1 MISERGMSNSAKTIH
16 LVEIYQPV
24 SGGLC
29 EPDFRMWVGIPG
41 QPEVINRFRTPPS
54 PIHFCRPANEKRYS
68 APGQILEPTPLDQL
82 RLSAPPHLLRGRP
95 QGTHIRPGKIRA
107 RLNNLALYIST
118 ASFFVHSSPRNA
130 PPPFS
135 FVSCWGTNTIA
146 KLHISATAYSPG
158 HPTRVCHWGD
168 VLLFSLPPS
177 LGLAS
182 PGKRPGLL

>member
-82 RLSAPPHLLRGRP
+82 RLSEPPHLLRGRP

-130 PPPFS
+130 PLPSP
-135 FVSCWGTNTIA
+135 
-146 KLHISATAYSPG
+146 LSAVGEQTQ
-158 HPTRVCHWGD
+158 
-168 VLLFSLPPS
+168 
-177 LGLAS
+177 
-182 PGKRPGLL
+182 